1 MKATEISRKNTDRYK
16 VPVVIAICLAVFLLC
31 LVLGNVSY
39 ETNDDEGLNLIAVG
53 GYGKPVSQYLVFI
66 NILYSLVLKGLF
78 YLIPQVNWYLWL
90 LLVFDL
96 LGMICVC
103 TAAAKRLDRLS
114 GIVFTLAMNLILYR
128 DLYNAVQYTKSA
140 MWYGAVGAALLY
152 CAVKD
157 DKGMRSGAAAGGA
170 FFFFLSVLVRDLCAY
185 ISAVAFAA
193 VMGIELL
200 TDWIRSKKISVKGDY
215 IKAVAVIALVIIGAQ
230 VAQKIGYSS
239 NEWRYYFDL
248 YDARQELLDYGL
260 PAYDRDKF
268 QEIGVSEISYTMLE
282 DWIFNDPEF
291 FDLEKMEQ
299 IVAIKAAVPTYR
311 LDSQILG
318 RMAFYLKAAFD
329 QFRTPYIFAGLGL
342 ILLILRKWKA
352 LLVWVAQLACIIAE
366 YWYLCCV
373 NRVVVRVVFGLWA
386 IPITVVFMYTAL
398 QYKWEK
404 NIPTKIVFVILAVLM
419 CLNTFRFA
427 QNFVSNKHGQ
437 IADNR
442 KSSTEAFI
450 DEINRRDDGFY
461 IGNTDA
467 FYRMISGSPY
477 RVNCGYEDFYENFA
491 LIGGWE
497 VSTPVGDYYL
507 HERGIENAMKA
518 LFERDDVYYVD
529 NSGSEMLILRY
540 LQEIYDPKI
549 TMSQVDEICGFK
561 VYKYSGG

>member
-1 MKATEISRKNTDRYK
+1 MKATGISRKKTDRYT
-16 VPVVIAICLAVFLLC
+16 VPAVIAICLAVFILC

-90 LLVFDL
+90 LLIFDL

-103 TAAAKRLDRLS
+103 TAAAKRMSRLS
-114 GIVFTLAMNLILYR
+114 GFVFTLAMNLILYR

-140 MWYGAVGAALLY
+140 MWYGAAGAALLY

-157 DKGMRSGAAAGGA
+157 DSGMRSGTAAGGA

-193 VMGIELL
+193 VIGIELL

-215 IKAVAVIALVIIGAQ
+215 VKAVAVIVVVIIGAQ
-230 VAQKIGYSS
+230 AAQRIGYSS
-239 NEWRYYFDL
+239 SEWRYYFDL

-260 PAYDRDKF
+260 PSYDREKF

-291 FDLEKMEQ
+291 FNLEKMEQ
-299 IVAIKAAVPTYR
+299 IVAIKAVVPTYR

-318 RMAFYLKAAFD
+318 RMAFYLKAAFK

-342 ILLILRKWKA
+342 MLLILRKWNA
-352 LLVWVAQLACIIAE
+352 LLVWFAQLACIIAE

-373 NRVVVRVVFGLWA
+373 NRVVIRVVFGLWA
-386 IPITVVFMYTAL
+386 IPITVVLMYTAL

-404 NIPTKIVFVILAVLM
+404 NVLTKIVCAVLAALM
-419 CLNTFRFA
+419 CFDTFLFA
-427 QNFVSNKHGQ
+427 QNFASNKHGL
-437 IADNR
+437 IAVNY
-442 KSSTEAFI
+442 KTPAEAFI
-450 DEINRRDDGFY
+450 DEINSRGDGFY
-461 IGNTDA
+461 IGNTDT
-467 FYRMISGSPY
+467 FYQILSGSPY
-477 RVNCGYEDFYENFA
+477 RVNCDYEGFYRNFA
-491 LIGGWE
+491 FIGGWT
-497 VSTPVGDYYL
+497 VTTPVGDYYL

-529 NSGSEMLILRY
+529 NSGREMLILRY

-549 TMSQVDEICGFK
+549 TMIQADEICGYKVFK
-561 VYKYSGG
+561 YNGG